1 MNILLTCCNGSF
13 TGEVIHLLKE
23 IYYID
28 EIFLADSAE
37 SKYKN
42 LKTIKLPNGKEDS
55 YVEKLLEVCKRNNIR
70 FIIPRSDEEIVSI
83 SNNIKKFEAL
93 NINTFCQSSDIVSLA
108 SDKGDFLSNLKSNG
122 ISVDFFIPNEW
133 GDIKDYKDRFAYKK
147 SNSII
152 VKPKRSSGSKG
163 VWLID
168 FGIEGKFMN
177 EIVKDRT
184 FNSSYDS
191 FYEFTENEEIDP
203 SHYLVQPYYG
213 SNIYDVD
220 NLYAR
225 NQKKLFQVCRK
236 RVYKN
241 EFSPVNEGCVIKKNR
256 IIFELVENI
265 FDTLNIDGFLDL
277 DIAMDPN
284 GEPHVIDSST
294 RLSGSISA
302 SSKCGINFIKLI
314 LDYYVLGL
322 IPEVFHINEAA
333 VIPYEGFRKVH

>member
-1 MNILLTCCNGSF
+1 M
-13 TGEVIHLLKE
+13 
-23 IYYID
+23 
-28 EIFLADSAE
+28 
-37 SKYKN
+37 
-42 LKTIKLPNGKEDS
+42 
-55 YVEKLLEVCKRNNIR
+55 
-70 FIIPRSDEEIVSI
+70 
-83 SNNIKKFEAL
+83 
-93 NINTFCQSSDIVSLA
+93 
-108 SDKGDFLSNLKSNG
+108 
-122 ISVDFFIPNEW
+122 
-133 GDIKDYKDRFAYKK
+133 
-147 SNSII
+147 
-152 VKPKRSSGSKG
+152 
-163 VWLID
+163 
-168 FGIEGKFMN
+168 
-177 EIVKDRT
+177 
-184 FNSSYDS
+184 
-191 FYEFTENEEIDP
+191 ENEEIDP

-302 SSKCGINFIKLI
+302 SSQCGINFIKLI

-322 IPEVFHINEAA
+322 IPEVFHINEADCDT
-333 VIPYEGFRKVH
+333 IRGLSESTLNEKRNTFWIWI